1 MELNRTLENAVNNGI
16 YSNAAGYPGHGSPFL
31 LENESAYAIWRK
43 AKIDGYAC
51 LDPSRIIEIADSAS
65 LCAETL
71 GNFATQIQAFNF
83 AFFEIDHC
91 RNTLS
96 REDLLGFGRELGLQR
111 FESSSDQVVDGV
123 TTLNVVDSADR
134 RSRYIP
140 YSSRALNW
148 HTDGYYNPEAAR
160 IGAFLLY
167 CVNPALQGGDSFLL
181 DHEMIYIQIRDTAPE
196 LLIALMD
203 PAVMVVPA
211 NVQNGAIIRPEESG
225 PVFSVD
231 SESGRLHMRYSARPQ
246 FLTWKPDAL
255 TKRAVELLNELLSDN
270 EYTLS
275 LKLKKGQG
283 LVCNNVLHGRR
294 EFIDGSGEEASRQYY
309 RVRYYDSI
317 HFSGCS

>member
-1 MELNRTLENAVNNGI
+1 MEQTEALENAVKNSTDNNV
-16 YSNAAGYPGHGSPFL
+16 PGFLGQGSPFL
-31 LENESAYAIWRK
+31 LENESAYANWRK
-43 AKIDGYAC
+43 TKLEDYGC
-51 LDPSRIIEIADSAS
+51 LDPARIIEIADAAS
-65 LCAETL
+65 LSAETL
-71 GNFATQIQAFNF
+71 ANFATQIQASNF
-83 AFFEIDHC
+83 AFFEIDHSK
-91 RNTLS
+91 NTLS
-96 REDLLGFGRELGLQR
+96 REGLLGFGRGLGLQQ

-123 TTLNVVDSADR
+123 TTLKVVDSTDR

-148 HTDGYYNPEAAR
+148 HTDGYYNPEATR

-167 CVNPALQGGDSFLL
+167 CVNPAPQGGDSFLL

-211 NVQNGAIIRPEESG
+211 NVQNGAIIRAEESG

-246 FLTWKPDAL
+246 FLTWKPDAP
-255 TKRAVELLNELLSDN
+255 TKRAVELLNELLNDN

-275 LKLKKGQG
+275 LKLKQGQG
-283 LVCNNVLHGRR
+283 MVCNNVLHGRW
-294 EFIDGSGEEASRQYY
+294 EFIDGSIGEASRRYY
-309 RVRYYDSI
+309 RVRYYDSV
-317 HFSGCS
+317 HFSGCP